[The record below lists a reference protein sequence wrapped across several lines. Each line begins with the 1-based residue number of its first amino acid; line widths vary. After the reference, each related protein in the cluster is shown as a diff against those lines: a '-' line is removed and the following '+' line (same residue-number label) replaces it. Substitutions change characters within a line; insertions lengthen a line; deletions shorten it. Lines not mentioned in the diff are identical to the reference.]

1 MVQADLRR
9 DERFKQSLIKMRSW
23 GVRLSSLGSVLLS
36 RQCLV
41 GVGGGIDTQA
51 DGARMKCSEVSDVQA
66 VDSMECRGL
75 AL

>member
-1 MVQADLRR
+1 
-9 DERFKQSLIKMRSW
+9 
-23 GVRLSSLGSVLLS
+23 VRLSSLGSVLLS